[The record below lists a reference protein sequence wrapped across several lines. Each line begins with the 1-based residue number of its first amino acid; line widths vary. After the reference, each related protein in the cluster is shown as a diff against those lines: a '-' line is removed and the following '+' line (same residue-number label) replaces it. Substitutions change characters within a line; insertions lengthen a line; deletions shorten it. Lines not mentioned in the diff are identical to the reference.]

1 MQLLIALLL
10 GWILC
15 GIEMDIF
22 VPSLPELQDIYG
34 LSTFAV
40 EWTIGVSCI
49 AHFITAITMG
59 SLADKFGYRPMII
72 TGAISFVIGGI
83 ICITSNSFEILLVGR
98 AFQGIGNA
106 STSTISY
113 LVLTNIYSMNK
124 QQEILGFL
132 NGVIVTSMTAAP
144 VIGSYLAL
152 FFGWRGSFYLLL
164 ILSILNMIFCYLFI
178 PHHTPHG
185 KDTISLREY
194 KKIFKSRKTL
204 YYVLAVGFAVS
215 PYFIFASLAPILYI
229 DSYGISL
236 QHFGLYQ
243 GSLCLVFAIFSFS
256 NGWIIRKF
264 GTKKPVYFSLICYII
279 YLIFSSYILIADIN
293 DPVIITSSMFLLSIA
308 VVVPCNI
315 LYPLMFEILPESK
328 GKTSAILTSVKM
340 LTLATGVQFASYFYD
355 HTFLMIGIT
364 IGTIIFATLFF
375 TYRLLFSENEISKL
389 Y

>member
-1 MQLLIALLL
+1 MKLLIALLM

-15 GIEMDIF
+15 GIEMDML
-22 VPSLPELQDIYG
+22 VPSLPELQNIYG

-49 AHFITAITMG
+49 AHFITALSMG
-59 SLADKFGYRPMII
+59 VLADKFGYRPMIL
-72 TGAISFVIGGI
+72 TGAIAFVIGGI
-83 ICITSNSFEILLVGR
+83 ICLTSNSFPMLLTGR
-98 AFQGIGNA
+98 ALQGIGNA
-106 STSTISY
+106 STTTISY

-132 NGVIVTSMTAAP
+132 NGVIVSSMTIAP

-152 FFGWRGSFYLLL
+152 FFGWRGGVAL
-164 ILSILNMIFCYLFI
+164 IFLLSILNMILCYLFV
-178 PHHTPHG
+178 PYHKPHG
-185 KDTISLREY
+185 SDTICLGEY
-194 KKIFKSRKTL
+194 KKVFKSKKIL
-204 YYVLAVGFAVS
+204 YYVLAVGFAAS

-256 NGWIIRKF
+256 NGLIIKKF
-264 GTKKPVYFSLICYII
+264 GTKKPVYFSLICYILYII
-279 YLIFSSYILIADIN
+279 YTTYILVANIN
-293 DPVIITSSMFLLSIA
+293 DPIIITSSMLILSAA
-308 VVVPCNI
+308 VAVPYNI

-328 GKTSAILTSVKM
+328 GKTSALLTTVKM
-340 LTLATGVQFASYFYD
+340 LALAMGVEFASYFYD
-355 HTFLMIGIT
+355 HSFLMIGIS
-364 IGTIIFATLFF
+364 ITIIVLATLFF
-375 TYRLLFSENEISKL
+375 TLKLLFTENEISKL